1 MQKSHQNIHH
11 DHAQTEELV
20 KYVRE
25 SIWHDYMIKKKKNKK
40 SPEGWQ

>member
-1 MQKSHQNIHH
+1 MVVMQIFHENIQH

-25 SIWHDYMIKKKKNKK
+25 NI
-40 SPEGWQ
+40 